1 MKGKGTRGR
10 GKGMEGQGKSKVGEN
25 GNRRKGTKENWGK
38 GRGKKEGKVGT
49 ELK

>member
-25 GNRRKGTKENWGK
+25 GNRRKGTKEN
-38 GRGKKEGKVGT
+38 
-49 ELK
+49 